1 MYKQFRNTNYSVSE
15 DGQVRNDLTGKILKS
30 RDNGLG
36 YGLVSI
42 PNLGNILVHRMVAE
56 TFLPNP
62 NNLPIVE
69 HKDDNPTNNN
79 VNNLMWSTQL
89 DNLKRPHRLKM
100 MNDYYKSDAYKEVLK
115 RKSEKYKNQGYKKSD
130 AFAEKQRLRDESI
143 IKYAKEGLTVKEIA
157 QKINVCEDKVR
168 SICKSNNVLLP
179 SSLESKYKRLID
191 PLIDLIK
198 QGMNT
203 TDAAKELGINASTGL
218 NYFSKRHFKETGK
231 KLLEYKPKKTKRT
244 IKEQAQLLYE
254 KGLSVKDISEIL
266 DKSEMTIESL
276 LKN

>member
-15 DGQVRNDLTGKILKS
+15 DGQVRNDLTGKILKGC
-30 RDNGLG
+30 DNGSG
-36 YGLVSI
+36 YRLIDI
-42 PNLGNILVHRMVAE
+42 PKEGRILVHRMVAE

-69 HKDDNPTNNN
+69 HKDDNPANNS
-79 VNNLMWSTQL
+79 VNNLMWSTQF
-89 DNLKRPHRLKM
+89 DNLKRPHRLELISE
-100 MNDYYKSDAYKEVLK
+100 YYKSDEYKEMLK

-130 AFAEKQRLRDESI
+130 AFTEKQRLRDESI

-157 QKINVCEDKVR
+157 EKINVCEDTVR

-179 SSLESKYKRLID
+179 SSLESQYNRLID
-191 PLIDLIK
+191 KLIDLIK
-198 QGMNT
+198 RGMNT
-203 TDAAKELGINASTGL
+203 TEAAKELGINASTGL
-218 NYFSKRHFKETGK
+218 SYFSKRHFKETGK

-266 DKSEMTIESL
+266 DKSEMTIEQFL
-276 LKN
+276 N